1 MNTSP
6 TAAIRSAPECTF
18 VHVNKLPGKPET
30 ARQAASRAARA
41 GELVPVRRGL
51 YYRGRRTRYGMTPP
65 RIDEIVREVLGSR
78 GVGPTGYSAARAWGV
93 TTQVP
98 ARYQV
103 ATLHPSGPIENVKQV
118 RRSNLARID
127 LNELEIALLELLRDP
142 DTYVEVGWSN
152 LVERVR
158 QASGAGE
165 VRLAEVGA
173 AVPGERHVSVRTN
186 FQRLSTDLA

>member
-1 MNTSP
+1 MSTSP

-18 VHVNKLPGKPET
+18 VRVSALPGRPET

-51 YYRGRRTRYGMTPP
+51 YYRGKMTRYGMTPP
-65 RIDEIVREVLGSR
+65 RIEEVVREVLGSR

-98 ARYQV
+98 AKYEV
-103 ATLHPSGPIENVKQV
+103 ATLHPSSPIVNVKQV
-118 RRSNLARID
+118 HRSNLARID

-142 DTYVEVGWSN
+142 DIYVEAGWSN

-158 QASGAGE
+158 QASEAGE
-165 VRLAEVGA
+165 VRLAAMAA
-173 AVPGERHVSVRTN
+173 AVPGERNVSIRTN